1 MEFVERPFS
10 ASHEVIGFVKV
21 QLLQLGFIEHKA
33 PCEIKSRQRQ
43 VAHSE
48 IERPVLAELAG
59 IPHILIP
66 PGFVEV
72 ESVDIR
78 EIVVSSAVVSVPLS
92 FSGASDPHADTE
104 VRRRSDIIRFVF
116 I

>member
-1 MEFVERPFS
+1 MEFVERPLP

-33 PCEIKSRQRQ
+33 PGEVKGSQRQ

-59 IPHILIP
+59 IPHVLIP

-72 ESVDIR
+72 ESVDIC
-78 EIVVSSAVVSVPLS
+78 EVEDTAVGDDSIKMIALY
-92 FSGASDPHADTE
+92 
-104 VRRRSDIIRFVF
+104 VRRVISLIPPP
-116 I
+116 

>member
-1 MEFVERPFS
+1 MISQPTNRARPDLNIS

-48 IERPVLAELAG
+48 IGRPVLTELAG
-59 IPHILIP
+59 IPHVLIP

-78 EIVVSSAVVSVPLS
+78 EIENTAVGDNSIKVIALYISRVISLIP
-92 FSGASDPHADTE
+92 PP
-104 VRRRSDIIRFVF
+104 
-116 I
+116 